1 MTLITNHWGLDG
13 IILLTTLM
21 VAAYL
26 YMTRNFKYW
35 KRRGVL
41 EVSPVPFIG
50 NFTECM
56 LMQKNP
62 GYFMKDLYNHAR
74 GLPYIGFYVFD
85 KPSLLVCD
93 RELVKNVLV
102 KDFNHFSDRYGT
114 PDTNDR
120 LGYANL
126 FFIKNPAWKILRTKL
141 TPIFTSGKLK
151 KMFGLMLECGNNL
164 DIYINSLKLEG
175 SSKMLDVKELSAK
188 FTTDVIASTA
198 YGLNVNSLN
207 NPDAEFRKYG
217 KKMFHYDFF
226 RGLEILAVFFLPN
239 LVRLTGVKMFGK
251 ESTDFLRKAFWE
263 TMLQRMESGEKRNDL
278 IDILIELKKTH
289 NNQDIG
295 GFKFDGDDLVAQAA
309 VFFAAGFETSST
321 VTAFTLYELAVQPEI
336 QTRLRKE
343 IIEAL
348 DETNGEI
355 TYDMTLSLPYLD
367 MVVCETLR
375 KYPTLPFLDR
385 TTVETY
391 KMPNSDLVIEKGT
404 PIYISMLGMH
414 YDPEYFPDP
423 EKYDPE
429 RFNEEN
435 KRNIP
440 SCAYFPFGEGP
451 RACIGTRFG
460 LLTTKLA
467 LIKIFSKC
475 EVTPCEKTMIPII
488 LDPKASFAS
497 PLGGKIYLNI
507 RKVSEPT
514 ESLDRTEIVS
524 SALYKS

>member
-1 MTLITNHWGLDG
+1 MALVTSYWVLDG
-13 IILLTTLM
+13 MILLTAVI

-35 KRRGVL
+35 KKRGVL
-41 EVSPVPFIG
+41 EITPVPFVG

-62 GYFMKDLYNHAR
+62 GYFMKDLYEY
-74 GLPYIGFYVFD
+74 GKGTPYIGFYVFD
-85 KPSLLVCD
+85 TPCLLVRD

-102 KDFNHFSDRYGT
+102 KDFNYFYDRHGT

-126 FFIKNPAWKILRTKL
+126 FFIRNPAWKVLRTKL
-141 TPIFTSGKLK
+141 TPVFTSGKLK
-151 KMFGLMLECGNNL
+151 KMFELMLECADNL
-164 DIYINSLKLEG
+164 DIYINSLGLEDN
-175 SSKMLDVKELSAK
+175 SKTLDVKELIAK
-188 FTTDVIASTA
+188 FTTDVIGSTA

-207 NPDAEFRKYG
+207 NPDAEFRKHG
-217 KKMFHYDFF
+217 KKIFQYDFVRSF
-226 RGLEILAVFFLPN
+226 EILAVFFLPTI
-239 LVRLTGVKMFGK
+239 VRLAGIHMFGK
-251 ESTDFLRKAFWE
+251 ESSNFLRKAFWE
-263 TMLQRMESGEKRNDL
+263 TMLQRMQSGQKRNDL
-278 IDILIELKKTH
+278 IDALIELKKTH
-289 NNQDIG
+289 SDQNLE

-321 VTAFTLYELAVQPEI
+321 VTAFTLYELAIHPEI

-343 IIEAL
+343 IVNAL
-348 DETNGEI
+348 KESNGDI
-355 TYDMTLSLPYLD
+355 SYDMTMSLPYLD
-367 MVVCETLR
+367 MVVSETLR

-385 TTVETY
+385 RTMDTY
-391 KMPNSDLVIEKGT
+391 KVPNSDLVIEKGT

-429 RFNEEN
+429 RFNEKN

-440 SCAYFPFGEGP
+440 GGVYFPFGEGP
-451 RACIGTRFG
+451 RSCIGTRFG

-475 EVTPCEKTMIPII
+475 EVIPSEKTMIPMI
-488 LDPKASFAS
+488 LDPKAAFAS
-497 PLGGKIYLNI
+497 PLGGKIQLNI
-507 RKVSEPT
+507 QKVS
-514 ESLDRTEIVS
+514 
-524 SALYKS
+524 AN

>member
-1 MTLITNHWGLDG
+1 MALVTNYWGLDG
-13 IILLTTLM
+13 MILLTLVM
-21 VAAYL
+21 VAAYF

-35 KRRGVL
+35 KTRGVL
-41 EVSPVPFIG
+41 EISPVPFVG

-56 LMQKNP
+56 LMKKNP
-62 GYFMKDLYNHAR
+62 GYFMKDLYDYAK
-74 GLPYIGFYVFD
+74 GMPYIGFYVFD
-85 KPSLLVCD
+85 KPSLLVRD

-102 KDFNHFSDRYGT
+102 KDFNYFSDRHGT
-114 PDTNDR
+114 PDPNDR

-126 FFIKNPAWKILRTKL
+126 FFLKNPAWKILRTKL

-151 KMFGLMLECGNNL
+151 KMFELMLECANNL
-164 DIYINSLKLEG
+164 DVYINSLGLKDC
-175 SSKMLDVKELSAK
+175 SKMVEVKELISK
-188 FTTDVIASTA
+188 FTTDVIGSTA

-207 NPDAEFRKYG
+207 NPDAEFRKHG
-217 KKMFHYDFF
+217 KQIFHYNLVRSFEF
-226 RGLEILAVFFLPN
+226 LAMFFLPN
-239 LVRLTGVKMFGK
+239 IVRLAGVKTFGK
-251 ESTDFLRKAFWE
+251 ESSKFLRKAFWE
-263 TMLQRMESGEKRNDL
+263 TMLQRMESGQKRNDL
-278 IDILIELKKTH
+278 IDILIELKRTH
-289 NNQDIG
+289 SNQNIE

-309 VFFAAGFETSST
+309 VFFTAGFETSST
-321 VTAFTLYELAVQPEI
+321 VTAFTLYELAVHPEI

-343 IIEAL
+343 IVNAL
-348 DETNGEI
+348 NESNGDI
-355 TYDMTLSLPYLD
+355 SYDMTLSLPYLD
-367 MVVCETLR
+367 MVVSETLR

-385 TTVETY
+385 RTTETY
-391 KMPNSDLVIEKGT
+391 KVPTSDLVIEKGT

-435 KRNIP
+435 KHNIP
-440 SCAYFPFGEGP
+440 SCVYFPFGEGP

-475 EVTPCEKTMIPII
+475 EVTPCEKTIIPMI
-488 LDPKASFAS
+488 LDPKAFLAS

-507 RKVSEPT
+507 QKIS
-514 ESLDRTEIVS
+514 DN
-524 SALYKS
+524 